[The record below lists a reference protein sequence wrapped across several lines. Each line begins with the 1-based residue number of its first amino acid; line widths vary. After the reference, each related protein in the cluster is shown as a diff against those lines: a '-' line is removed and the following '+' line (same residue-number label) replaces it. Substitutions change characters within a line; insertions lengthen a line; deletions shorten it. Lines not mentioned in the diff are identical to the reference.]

1 MMGGVTVTRY
11 NFTEKCDVA
20 YPAGHF
26 DMSLN
31 LIDGNPLM
39 YQFFNTKVYSIYK
52 LLGNSD
58 KARVETL
65 TKLCLE
71 NPGIPKE
78 DCIHITNNDVTECY
92 VLSMYKLCTEN
103 VYYAEL
109 MNVSDNKNTL
119 NSLNE
124 RIMVARDC
132 LTIMGEAIFS
142 YAPNTNKFQMFMVNN
157 SQNIEIF
164 NMDFDEWVSLVL
176 TKKLIEDED
185 VFEAFCYI
193 LKNATVS
200 QSFKFHGRI
209 LTDQNVLENYKV
221 SFTPHSYLSGNNKI
235 VLGTWAIINE
245 STENVEE
252 NAFEAAHIDGLT
264 GLLNKKAI
272 MKYAENA
279 VNNAQKTGHQVS
291 LAVMDIDNFK
301 GVNDN
306 YGHLFGDKVIKA
318 VGSIIKECAGSDAVA
333 GRMGGDEFLIVFE
346 KYNDELE
353 YRNVLRCIKTKVNY
367 VYQNK
372 FENDNYLTCSI
383 GLARYGIGICSTNY
397 HDLFKIADRALY
409 LAKQKGKNRYI
420 IYKPELHGDFNSPDD
435 KGDIVNLNTNYYSD
449 EDIDRLYE
457 LLSRTVIDGSDYINE
472 FIDKFAQVLRFDRIN
487 IFLYGE
493 EVPSFSVVSA
503 AASDHGYSCFDVI
516 NDKQYMS
523 SFVKNRNILSNIHGI
538 EYTYPDMYKK
548 YSEADV
554 YSLMQYLLVD
564 DSNNVVGFI
573 TCEVL
578 GKFATF
584 PKFAVSLFEIAAKT
598 INSVLIRDGRIKKT
612 SH

>member
-39 YQFFNTKVYSIYK
+39 FQFFNTKVYSIYK
-52 LLGNSD
+52 LLDDSD
-58 KARVETL
+58 KARVEL
-65 TKLCLE
+65 MAKSCLE
-71 NPGIPKE
+71 NPGVSKE
-78 DCIHITNNDVTECY
+78 DCIHIINNGVTDCY
-92 VLSMYKLCTEN
+92 VLSMYKVRTED

-109 MNVSDNKNTL
+109 MNVGDNKVTL
-119 NSLNE
+119 NLLNE
-124 RIMVARDC
+124 RIMTARDC
-132 LTIMGEAIFS
+132 LTMMGEAIFS
-142 YAPNTNKFQMFMVNN
+142 YTPNTNKFQMFMVNN

-164 NMDFDEWVSLVL
+164 DMDFDEWVTLVL
-176 TKKLIEDED
+176 TKKLIEEED

-193 LKNATVS
+193 LKNASVS

-209 LTDQNVLENYKV
+209 LTDQNIREKYRV
-221 SFTPHSYLSGNNKI
+221 SFTPHIYLRNKV
-235 VLGTWAIINE
+235 VLGTWAIIND
-245 STENVEE
+245 STDNVEE

-318 VGSIIKECAGSDAVA
+318 VGEIIKECAGSDAVA

-383 GLARYGIGICSTNY
+383 GLARYGVGVCSTNY

-435 KGDIVNLNTNYYSD
+435 KGDIVNLGNNYYSED
-449 EDIDRLYE
+449 DIDSLYE
-457 LLSRTVIDGSDYINE
+457 LLSQIVINGSDYING
-472 FIDKFAQVLRFDRIN
+472 FLDKFAQVLRIDRVN
-487 IFLYGE
+487 IFLHNE
-493 EVPSFSVVSA
+493 EVPSFSAVSDTA
-503 AASDHGYSCFDVI
+503 ANSGYSCCEVI
-516 NDKQYMS
+516 SDKPYIS
-523 SFVKNRNILSNIHGI
+523 TFVKNKNVLSNIHGI
-538 EYTYPDMYKK
+538 EYTLPDTYKK
-548 YSEADV
+548 FSDENI

-564 DSNNVVGFI
+564 SDNKVAGFI

-578 GKFATF
+578 GQFATF
-584 PKFAVSLFEIAAKT
+584 PKFAVSIFEVSAKT
-598 INSVLIRDGRIKKT
+598 INSVLIRDGKI
-612 SH
+612 